1 MGELAL
7 DMDSGGLFG
16 NMAPAGGLFGAAPPV
31 ANASAE
37 AADDGDAGETLE
49 EDCSAE
55 FVPLVQL
62 SQQQVC
68 TGEDDED
75 VLFEMRAKAF
85 RFGADVG
92 GDQCWKERG
101 KGQLKLL
108 KNKENGKVRVLLRVD
123 KTRKIR
129 LNHFIYESYEL
140 QPNPTNDCAWVYF
153 ATDFSDECPNESKI
167 CIKFGSVENAA
178 AWKEQWDTVRAT
190 LGSAAADGDDEEKA
204 EEEV

>member
-1 MGELAL
+1 MI
-7 DMDSGGLFG
+7 
-16 NMAPAGGLFGAAPPV
+16 
-31 ANASAE
+31 
-37 AADDGDAGETLE
+37 
-49 EDCSAE
+49 
-55 FVPLVQL
+55 PLCL
-62 SQQQVC
+62 
-68 TGEDDED
+68 GR
-75 VLFEMRAKAF
+75 RAKAF

-129 LNHFIYESYEL
+129 LNHFIYEAYEL

-153 ATDFSDECPNESKI
+153 VSHPYHSYHVDPLSHQLSGSQATDFSDECPNESKI
-167 CIKFGSVENAA
+167 CIKFGSVESDSPRPAMPTYADRMSRVTDAA

>member
-1 MGELAL
+1 
-7 DMDSGGLFG
+7 MDSGGLFG
-16 NMAPAGGLFGAAPPV
+16 NVAPAGGLFAAPPV

-37 AADDGDAGETLE
+37 A
-49 EDCSAE
+49 
-55 FVPLVQL
+55 
-62 SQQQVC
+62 
-68 TGEDDED
+68 
-75 VLFEMRAKAF
+75 
-85 RFGADVG
+85 ADVG

-129 LNHFIYESYEL
+129 LNHFIYEAYEL

-190 LGSAAADGDDEEKA
+190 LGSAAADGDDEE
-204 EEEV
+204 

>member
-1 MGELAL
+1 MGAPRWH
-7 DMDSGGLFG
+7 MSLFG
-16 NMAPAGGLFGAAPPV
+16 NVAVPTGGLFGAPAEI
-31 ANASAE
+31 SAVDD
-37 AADDGDAGETLE
+37 AGDGDAGETLE

-55 FVPLVQL
+55 FTPLVQL

-68 TGEDDED
+68 SGEEDED
-75 VLFEMRAKAF
+75 VVFEMRAKAF
-85 RFGADVG
+85 RFGEDVG
-92 GDQCWKERG
+92 GDRCWKERG

-178 AWKEQWDTVRAT
+178 AWKEQWDKVRAT
-190 LGSAAADGDDEEKA
+190 LATAGDDEDEEKA